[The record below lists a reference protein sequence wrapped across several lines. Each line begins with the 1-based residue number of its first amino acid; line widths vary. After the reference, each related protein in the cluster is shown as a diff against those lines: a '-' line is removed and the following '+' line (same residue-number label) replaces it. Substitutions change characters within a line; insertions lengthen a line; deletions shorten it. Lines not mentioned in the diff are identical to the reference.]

1 MSIVYQ
7 RTILSNIYDSPKF
20 EDVMCILF
28 SFSIYNI
35 CSDIK
40 HISFIL
46 ISVQRMQVRKNSSNP
61 QDYRLFEK
69 IDFLITL
76 CILFFNMIF
85 IKLLRSLK

>member
-69 IDFLITL
+69 IDFIY
-76 CILFFNMIF
+76 IFF
-85 IKLLRSLK
+85 